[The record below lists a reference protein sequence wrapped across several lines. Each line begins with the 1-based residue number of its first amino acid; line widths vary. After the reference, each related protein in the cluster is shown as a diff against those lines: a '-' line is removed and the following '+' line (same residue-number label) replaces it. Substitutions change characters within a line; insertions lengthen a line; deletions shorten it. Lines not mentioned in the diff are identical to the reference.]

1 LETKRQESRLVMM
14 VMMTTLILICLLL
27 GAVLGQRFK
36 ILVLVPGMAAVL
48 PLVAAVGIVRADP
61 YGQIAIA
68 VIVAAVSLQLGY
80 LAGIAL
86 RHLMVLLRATQINA
100 SSRSPRASAPRA
112 VP

>member
-1 LETKRQESRLVMM
+1 
-14 VMMTTLILICLLL
+14 MMTLMLICLLL

-36 ILVLVPGMAAVL
+36 VLVMIPGMAVVL
-48 PLVAAVGIVRADP
+48 PLVAAAGVMRADP

-68 VIVAAVSLQLGY
+68 LMVAAVSLQLGY

-86 RHLMVLLRATQINA
+86 RHLLVLLRASQINA
-100 SSRSPRASAPRA
+100 SSRAARTSARRV

>member
-1 LETKRQESRLVMM
+1 
-14 VMMTTLILICLLL
+14 MMTLMQICLLL

-36 ILVLVPGMAAVL
+36 VLVLIPGMAVVL

-61 YGQIAIA
+61 YGKIAIA
-68 VIVAAVSLQLGY
+68 VMVSALSLQLGY

-86 RHLMVLLRATQINA
+86 RHLLVLLRASQISA
-100 SSRSPRASAPRA
+100 SSRSPGSSARKV

>member
-1 LETKRQESRLVMM
+1 MAGSHLI
-14 VMMTTLILICLLL
+14 MMTLGLICLLL

-36 ILVLVPGMAAVL
+36 VLILIPTTAIVL
-48 PLVAAVGIVRADP
+48 PLLTAADLVRTNS

-68 VIVAAVSLQLGY
+68 VIIAAVSLQLGY

-86 RHLMVLLRATQINA
+86 RDLMILPRATQPND